1 MISHRQ
7 AKLQEYKIVWPD
19 DGWSL
24 LAEMCSLVLNEHNVV
39 FTDCDIHLYFILQR
53 GCATVN

>member
-19 DGWSL
+19 DGWSV

-39 FTDCDIHLYFILQR
+39 FTDCDIRLYFILQR